1 MAEMVRSK
9 ENQWGRKVKREP
21 NLHLKGL
28 LSASGPSFMPLLR
41 AWDVDEPE
49 ILMRRPLAPFLVPK
63 IKPQWRSRLLM
74 SPNFCS
80 GETMLGPCTAEP
92 EPGMQAETGPLSRL
106 SF

>member
-1 MAEMVRSK
+1 MVRSK
-9 ENQWGRKVKREP
+9 ENQWGRKVKRVP

-63 IKPQWRSRLLM
+63 IKPQWRSQLLM

-80 GETMLGPCTAEP
+80 GETMLGP
-92 EPGMQAETGPLSRL
+92 
-106 SF
+106 

>member
-1 MAEMVRSK
+1 MAEMVRSE
-9 ENQWGRKVKREP
+9 ENQWEGRPRGYP
-21 NLHLKGL
+21 TSTWKGL
-28 LSASGPSFMPLLR
+28 LSASGPSYMPLLW

-63 IKPQWRSRLLM
+63 IKPKWRSQLLM

-92 EPGMQAETGPLSRL
+92 EPGMQAETGPLSL
-106 SF
+106 FSF